1 MNSKLSLLPKGLR
14 SVSIPFLSLLLTLTT
29 YTSVAQSK
37 KVKVHVTFTN
47 QYCGGARPTEEIEEE
62 VNTPRNLHDVHLVL
76 KGKKHCKAATDS
88 LGNFSLPLKP
98 GKYKF
103 YLSYHKNDAHEANYD
118 PTCKKMKDMSFGE
131 LTVEKGKF
139 DYAVNLRFPCNPC
152 ELPKP

>member
-1 MNSKLSLLPKGLR
+1 MKK
-14 SVSIPFLSLLLTLTT
+14 PFLSLLLILIA
-29 YTSVAQSK
+29 YTAAAQK

-47 QYCGGARPTEEIEEE
+47 QYCGGARPTPEIEKE
-62 VNTPRNLHDVHLVL
+62 VNTPHNLHDVHLII

-131 LTVEKGKF
+131 LTVEKGKME
-139 DYAVNLRFPCNPC
+139 YETNLHFPCNPC